1 MMDMKRAEKVANKG
15 SRARDPVHFKL
26 FEWRREACVRAH
38 SPIPI
43 CLSPSLSLSLSLS
56 SPFPLWMAKI
66 RLGRTFVVCIFDRR
80 RAEKFACGTETS
92 RESIL
97 SLFQVTVVSLSL

>member
-1 MMDMKRAEKVANKG
+1 M
-15 SRARDPVHFKL
+15 RARAFSNSHLPL
-26 FEWRREACVRAH
+26 
-38 SPIPI
+38 P
-43 CLSPSLSLSLSLS
+43 LSLSLSLSLS

>member
-43 CLSPSLSLSLSLS
+43 CLSLSLSLSLLS
-56 SPFPLWMAKI
+56 FPFVDGENPI
-66 RLGRTFVVCIFDRR
+66 RAHVCCVHF
-80 RAEKFACGTETS
+80 
-92 RESIL
+92 
-97 SLFQVTVVSLSL
+97 